1 MQRKYHSNLS
11 FNDLLFNVLLGFVV
25 LFFIA
30 FLLINPPTKKDE
42 VPLKAEVMIM
52 LEWPP
57 ELTDDIDLWVMGP
70 DTVRVGFKNRE
81 TGLLH
86 LDRDDLGTSN
96 DTVQIGS
103 ETVVNRINREIITIR
118 GKVPGEYY
126 VSVHYYGQRAEGPV
140 PITVTVMDV
149 NPYKEIYTLTVPI
162 VNKGQEVVF
171 PGFILDEEAN
181 WVENFRHQQS
191 IVPTI
196 GGGN

>member
-42 VPLKAEVMIM
+42 VPLKAEVVIM
-52 LEWPP
+52 LEWPS

-70 DTVRVGFKNRE
+70 DNIRVGFKNKE

-86 LDRDDLGTSN
+86 LDRDDLGMTN
-96 DTVQIGS
+96 DTVKIGS
-103 ETVVNRINREIITIR
+103 EIVVNRINREIITIR
-118 GKVPGEYY
+118 GKVPGDYY
-126 VSVHYYGQRAEGPV
+126 VSVHYYGKRAEGPV
-140 PITVTVMDV
+140 PVTVTVMDV

-162 VNKGQEVVF
+162 MNRGQEVVL
-171 PGFILDEEAN
+171 PGFVLDEEAN

-196 GGGN
+196 GGN